1 LRLKQLDLRLHSSVF
16 SIYSDEIG
24 GAIRPVALGVWAAER
39 QFEEITRVQGSLK
52 AVNTQLHQPPCD
64 QRLKRKRVIVQG
76 DFVVRGPVSRGEFIS
91 VLCQREEF

>member
-1 LRLKQLDLRLHSSVF
+1 V
-16 SIYSDEIG
+16 
-24 GAIRPVALGVWAAER
+24 AER
-39 QFEEITRVQGSLK
+39 ELEEVTRLQGSLK